1 MTGQRRGLRLQD
13 TGPTIWVT
21 IDTETIPEAIAIG
34 RRALAAGAHWLEAGT
49 PLISSQGIKAIEALV
64 KTFRGSTIVADFK
77 TMDGGDLDAEMAA
90 RAHAHVIT
98 VMAVAEDAT
107 ITKTVETAR
116 QYSIG
121 VIADV
126 LAAKA
131 KSQRAKEVAGL
142 GVDGIF
148 VHTGFDERRLDAS
161 RNPLVDLPGV
171 MRSVQVPVAVG
182 GGITSE
188 VANKAVDMGA
198 QIVVVSTTTAT
209 SPFEDVIRS
218 VLDRQRKLVR

>member
-1 MTGQRRGLRLQD
+1 MAGQKRSLRLQE

-21 IDTETIPEAIAIG
+21 IDTETIPEAIEIG
-34 RRALAAGAHWLEAGT
+34 HRATAAGAHWLEAGT
-49 PLISSQGIKAIEALV
+49 PLISSEGIGAIEALV
-64 KTFRGSTIVADFK
+64 KAFRDSIIVADFK
-77 TMDGGDLDAEMAA
+77 TMDGGDLDVGMAA

-107 ITKTVETAR
+107 VTKTVETAR
-116 QYSIG
+116 RHSID

-126 LAAKA
+126 LAAKD
-131 KSQRAKEVAGL
+131 KPKRAKEVAEL

-171 MRSVQVPVAVG
+171 LRSVQVPVAVG
-182 GGITSE
+182 GGITSD

-198 QIVVVSTTTAT
+198 RIVVVSTTTAT

-218 VLDRQRKLVR
+218 VLDRHRGS